1 MAIQARLHSINAG
14 SLRELAIG
22 DRMVQTGLYKTPVLG
37 STIVGV
43 EGVDGDRIGS
53 PKHHGGPDQAVYLY
67 SQEDIEFWR
76 DQLEVQCG
84 PGFFGE
90 NLTLDRW
97 WPDVRIGDRLVTGN
111 VTLEI
116 TAPRIPCATL
126 AARAGDP
133 KFVRRFVEA
142 ARPGAYARVLAPGT
156 LAPKDLFEVILA
168 PDSHPTIGA
177 LFALWHSD
185 RSDLALIRSA
195 LASPIAVRTR
205 AAFESWLQAAE
216 GR

>member
-1 MAIQARLHSINAG
+1 MAIQARLTSINAG

-22 DRMVQTGLYKTPVLG
+22 DRTVQTGLFKTPLQG

-43 EGVDGDRIGS
+43 EGVEGDRIGS

-67 SQEDIEFWR
+67 SEEDIEFWR
-76 DQLEVQCG
+76 GQLAVECG

-97 WPDVRIGDRLVTGN
+97 WPDLRIGDRLVAGD

-126 AARAGDP
+126 AARTGDP

-142 ARPGAYARVLAPGT
+142 ARPGAYARVLMPGT
-156 LAPKDLFEVILA
+156 LSPGDLFEVVLA
-168 PDSHPTIGA
+168 PESHPTIGA

-195 LASPIAVRTR
+195 LASPIGSR
-205 AAFESWLQAAE
+205 ARGAFESWLQAAE